1 MFNREYLIRYLVQIR
16 AHDIRT
22 WDQRVKYHARAGARQ
37 RKMRSGEAVLL
48 TKRHSFRPISTRK
61 YYPGKHVLEIQVNGE
76 RYGKL
81 EFELA

>member
-1 MFNREYLIRYLVQIR
+1 
-16 AHDIRT
+16 
-22 WDQRVKYHARAGARQ
+22 
-37 RKMRSGEAVLL
+37 MRPGEAVLL
-48 TKRHSFRPISTRK
+48 TKRLSFRPISTRK